1 MKLPHYLF
9 LKGTTACLQLLLEKD
24 FIKELQRWL
33 QLFYISAIS
42 HLRFFFEAVWF
53 SVAMHIAA
61 GFEFSRWAR
70 ITLRISGLYCSTA
83 KHLQGICIWTGEL
96 RLHMET
102 ETVPIQYT
110 TAVAITSLP
119 SYYTLIPSAF
129 WRFLLSD
136 TSWAAARGRILK
148 PLQSQSVTNHP
159 WWSADKKENQ

>member
-1 MKLPHYLF
+1 MKLPRYLF

-53 SVAMHIAA
+53 SVAMNIAA

-70 ITLRISGLYCSTA
+70 ITLSISGLYCFTA
-83 KHLQGICIWTGEL
+83 KHLQSICIWTGEL

-102 ETVPIQYT
+102 EIVPIQYT

-159 WWSADKKENQ
+159 WWSGDKKENQ